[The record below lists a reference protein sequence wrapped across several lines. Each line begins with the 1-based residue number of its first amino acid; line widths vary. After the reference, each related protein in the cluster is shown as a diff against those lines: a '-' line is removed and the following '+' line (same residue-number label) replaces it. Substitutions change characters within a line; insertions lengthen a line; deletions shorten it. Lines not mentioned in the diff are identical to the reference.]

1 MSVKTRNN
9 FTSRKQIKKDLVLRC
24 SRAKVFYKKGVL
36 RTFEKFTGKH
46 LCQSLFFNK
55 VAGPRPATLSKKRLW
70 HRCFLVNVAKFQT
83 ILFLKEHLRWLLLG
97 SETFSYLR
105 EKNEEEVTVRKE
117 ELEIRKRKIER
128 QRFNKQMQRVLIN
141 QQKQT
146 TQLIQQQ
153 QQISIAVLN
162 FMKKFTLSS
171 QCCCFSCKKRS
182 FKAPIIITFLKN
194 YTYQM
199 PQTLLDVV
207 VLKSLAILNKK
218 PRSKIGPQGG
228 D

>member
-1 MSVKTRNN
+1 MSVETRND
-9 FTSRKQIKKDLVLRC
+9 FTSPMQIKKIWFLGAVARRC
-24 SRAKVFYKKGVL
+24 SIKKVFLELLKNSQENTCARVSFL
-36 RTFEKFTGKH
+36 IN
-46 LCQSLFFNK
+46 L
-55 VAGPRPATLSKKRLW
+55 
-70 HRCFLVNVAKFQT
+70 HRCFLVNFAKFQAMP
-83 ILFLKEHLRWLLLG
+83 FLKEHLRWLLLG

-146 TQLIQQQ
+146 TQLLHQQ

-171 QCCCFSCKKRS
+171 QCCCFFCKKRS
-182 FKAPIIITFLKN
+182 FKAPIIIIFLKN
-194 YTYQM
+194 YTYQI

-207 VLKSLAILNKK
+207 MKSLAILNKK